1 MNDDTRERPDDSGL
15 AVLEAYF
22 RLMLGFDNSNRVA
35 LDRNHNLFLMGA
47 LLSRKPER
55 VLELG
60 IGTGYVTRTLLYGL
74 MYNEKG
80 NLTSIDNFMD
90 WDGKEPPY
98 VQQFRE
104 MGATIVAPVGEEEF
118 VKGSR
123 DDSYDFLVSDADH
136 RRSGTWVDH
145 HLRIVTHDGFM
156 FFHDTNHRDKYR
168 SLKLI
173 ERRIREL
180 GLPYYHFTESSRPDE
195 LCERGWLFAINK
207 KREETRLPKR
217 GWWDRLRGR

>member
-1 MNDDTRERPDDSGL
+1 MIDRAASPPERSGL
-15 AVLEAYF
+15 EALESYF
-22 RLMLGFDNSNRVA
+22 HLILSFDNSNGVA
-35 LDRNHNLFLMGA
+35 LDRNHNVFLMGA

-74 MYNEKG
+74 LYNQKG
-80 NLTSIDNFMD
+80 KLTSIDNFMD
-90 WDGKEPPY
+90 WHGKEPPY
-98 VQQFRE
+98 IQEFRD
-104 MGATIVAPVGEEEF
+104 MGATIVAPVTEEEF
-118 VKGSR
+118 VKRAG

-145 HLRIVTHDGFM
+145 HIRIVAHDGFM
-156 FFHDTNHRDKYR
+156 FFHDTNHKDKYR

-180 GLPYYHFTESSRPDE
+180 GLPYYHFTESSRADE
-195 LCERGWLFAINK
+195 FCERGWLFAINK
-207 KREETRLPKR
+207 KRPDAPLPKR
-217 GWWDRLRGR
+217 SWWDRVRGR